1 MKNTL
6 LIGICI
12 LALLLGIGVLIN
24 TTPDENGVAMEESE
38 GEVLDTKDA
47 SLSSQSVAP
56 STSPASPNLARSA
69 LRLPEVPVEQV
80 KEPEVT
86 LWQVDPNDPDM
97 LFDGHPAKRMHT
109 DPSLID
115 TLHVGQTLHLDIPQ
129 RDISVAAEIAS
140 THNLTP
146 RTQMWQGKILDGH
159 PQDNVVVT
167 RGQIETHVT
176 IATFDGTYSA
186 VIDNATGDTVMI
198 DEGDI
203 TVNQIPHEDGIP
215 VDAVEQQ
222 PPAVVP

>member
-12 LALLLGIGVLIN
+12 VAILLGVGVIFK
-24 TTPDENGVAMEESE
+24 TTSE
-38 GEVLDTKDA
+38 GSDVVVEEPNRVVSGAVDV
-47 SLSSQSVAP
+47 SP
-56 STSPASPNLARSA
+56 STQNMTPPASTASPDSA
-69 LRLPEVPVEQV
+69 PELPEVPAEKV

-86 LWQVDPNDPDM
+86 LWQIDQNEPDM

-109 DPSLID
+109 DPGLID
-115 TLHVGQTLHLDIPQ
+115 TLHVGQKLHLDIPQ
-129 RDISVAAEIAS
+129 RDISVEAEIAS

-146 RTQMWQGKILDGH
+146 RTQVWQGKILGGH

-186 VIDNATGDTVMI
+186 VIDNATGETVMI

-203 TVNQIPHEDGIP
+203 TINQIPHEDGIP

-222 PPAVVP
+222 PPTVEP